1 MLTANLHEPSD
12 SLRFKLYSASNL
24 SQDRTFVMTQAD
36 GAQKRKLY
44 ESYNGDDTLLWIKL
58 HMHTGWS
65 LSLGPD
71 SIKLKDEQDDAG

>member
-44 ESYNGDDTLLWIKL
+44 ESYNGDDTLLITS
-58 HMHTGWS
+58 HAHWS